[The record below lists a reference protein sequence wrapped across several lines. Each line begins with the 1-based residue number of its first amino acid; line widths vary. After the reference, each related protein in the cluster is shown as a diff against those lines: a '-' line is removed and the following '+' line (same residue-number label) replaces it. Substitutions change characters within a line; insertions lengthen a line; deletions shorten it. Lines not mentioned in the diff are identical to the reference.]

1 MVCKQDGR
9 DAKDSVDIIGVPNA
23 KKDLCNEIT
32 FSKDLATGGV
42 ICYECIEY
50 NKKVKYG
57 ERVEDIEPRHTNV
70 LFDKHDDGS
79 LPISQVVT
87 LKIPSCFV
95 DEKPNEK

>member
-1 MVCKQDGR
+1 M
-9 DAKDSVDIIGVPNA
+9 
-23 KKDLCNEIT
+23 
-32 FSKDLATGGV
+32 
-42 ICYECIEY
+42 
-50 NKKVKYG
+50 KYG
-57 ERVEDIEPRHTNV
+57 ERVEVIEPRHSNV